1 MRRFARVVVRPFFV
15 RLIGCCPYFFYMPP
29 VLRHPAQVI
38 DPQGNAVTL
47 NYDGQRRLVS
57 LTDAGRR
64 RSATAAPARR
74 Y

>member
-1 MRRFARVVVRPFFV
+1 
-15 RLIGCCPYFFYMPP
+15 MPP

-38 DPQGNAVTL
+38 DPQGNPVTL

-74 Y
+74 C